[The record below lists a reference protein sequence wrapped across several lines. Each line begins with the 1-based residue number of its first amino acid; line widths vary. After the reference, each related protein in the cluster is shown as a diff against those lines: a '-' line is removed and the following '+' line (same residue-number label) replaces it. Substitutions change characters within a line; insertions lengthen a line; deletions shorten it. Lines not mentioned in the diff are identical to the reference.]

1 MSVSIVHR
9 NSHSPKQLPSR
20 EATRRRILD
29 GALKLFSQKGYLGAT
44 TKEIAREANISE
56 MTLFR
61 HFPTKEVL
69 FESVLSTHS
78 FLPALKEILPAIKGK
93 PPEEALA
100 LIARKYLA
108 TLERRKDFIK
118 ILLSQSEFFPEKMHT
133 IYHAFLSELFSTL
146 AAYLREMQSEGI
158 LRQFDPM
165 LGARAFLAMF
175 FTYFLTKDI
184 LRFQGTEQKSTD
196 TVIREYV
203 GYFINGTL
211 REYTA
216 MAR

>member
-1 MSVSIVHR
+1 MRVSIVHR
-9 NSHSPKQLPSR
+9 NSHAPKQLPSR

-146 AAYLREMQSEGI
+146 AAYLREMQSEGFYGSLI
-158 LRQFDPM
+158 RCSVPCVSCHVFHLLSDQ
-165 LGARAFLAMF
+165 GHSSVSGN
-175 FTYFLTKDI
+175 
-184 LRFQGTEQKSTD
+184 GTEIDRYGHTRICRIFYQW
-196 TVIREYV
+196 
-203 GYFINGTL
+203 NP